1 MTLTFTRAA
10 SLLLATSALSLAAC
24 TNINL
29 PPSTDSN
36 VPVVD
41 ASIHPTGAAPPAPGA
56 TTSAVGSS
64 QVTGQPLAGA
74 LLNGLHLQAG
84 TFSSQANADRAAD
97 NIRTKV
103 PSMAGKVFVAPRGV
117 NFRVLIGP
125 FANDQERAAAAGTIR
140 TGTGSEVVNA
150 AP

>member
-1 MTLTFTRAA
+1 MTLIFTRTA

-41 ASIHPTGAAPPAPGA
+41 ASIRPDAAATAAGA
-56 TTSAVGSS
+56 TASAVGSS
-64 QVTGQPLAGA
+64 QVNGQPLAGA
-74 LLNGLHLQAG
+74 SLNGLHLQAG

-97 NIRTKV
+97 AIRTKV
-103 PSMAGKVFVAPRGV
+103 PGMAGKVFVAPRGV

-125 FANDQERAAAAGTIR
+125 FANDQERAAAAGSIR

>member
-1 MTLTFTRAA
+1 MTLSFTRAA
-10 SLLLATSALSLAAC
+10 SLTLAISALSLAAC

-29 PPSTDSN
+29 PPSTDNN

-41 ASIHPTGAAPPAPGA
+41 ASIRPDAAATPGA
-56 TTSAVGSS
+56 SASAVASS
-64 QVTGQPLAGA
+64 DVYGQPLAGA
-74 LLNGLHLQAG
+74 PLNGLHLQAG
-84 TFSSQANADRAAD
+84 TFSAQANADRAAD

-103 PSMAGKVFVAPRGV
+103 PSLAGKVFVAPRGV

>member
-1 MTLTFTRAA
+1 MTNTFARVAG
-10 SLLLATSALSLAAC
+10 LLLATSALLLAAC

-29 PPSTDSN
+29 PPNADTS

-41 ASIHPTGAAPPAPGA
+41 ASIHPDGAASAPATAGSAA
-56 TTSAVGSS
+56 TPAAAANSG
-64 QVTGQPLAGA
+64 PLT
-74 LLNGLHLQAG
+74 GLHLQAG
-84 TFSSQANADRAAD
+84 TFSTQANADRAAAA
-97 NIRTKV
+97 IRSKV
-103 PSMAGKVFVAPRGV
+103 PSLSSKVFVAPRGA

-125 FANDQERAAAAGTIR
+125 FANDHERAAAAGTIR